1 MKKRAV
7 EAVLILAALIGV
19 FVLVNLFQSGISGA
33 VRQIDGQYYSIS
45 ERELS
50 LTLMTTDG
58 TDSLSDFTRLKKL
71 KVTPYKAQV
80 KDAIRTDIDADVSDA
95 LKQEAENVYSDCTD
109 LEDISFVSL
118 APALQKLDVSLCAVS
133 DISCLENMSLT
144 ELNISHTKV
153 SDLTP
158 LTDMDSIQ
166 VLYIEDIPA
175 EDFSPLLEMKGLKKV
190 TGDKKL
196 ETVADALRDKGVEVI
211 ITE

>member
-19 FVLVNLFQSGISGA
+19 FVLVNLLQSGISGA

-58 TDSLSDFTRLKKL
+58 TDSLSDFTRLIGSNF
-71 KVTPYKAQV
+71 KAQV
-80 KDAIRTDIDADVSDA
+80 KDAIRTDIDAGVSDA

-196 ETVADALRDKGVEVI
+196 EAVADALRDKGVEVI

>member
-7 EAVLILAALIGV
+7 EAVPILAALIGV
-19 FVLVNLFQSGISGA
+19 FVLVNLLQSGISGA

-80 KDAIRTDIDADVSDA
+80 KDAIRTDIDAGVSDA
-95 LKQEAENVYSDCTD
+95 LKQEAENVYSDCSD

-166 VLYIEDIPA
+166 VLYIEDIHA
-175 EDFSPLLEMKGLKKV
+175 EDFSPLLEMKELKKV

>member
-1 MKKRAV
+1 M
-7 EAVLILAALIGV
+7 
-19 FVLVNLFQSGISGA
+19 
-33 VRQIDGQYYSIS
+33 
-45 ERELS
+45 
-50 LTLMTTDG
+50 TLR
-58 TDSLSDFTRLKKL
+58 SDFTRLKKL

-144 ELNISHTKV
+144 ELDISHTKV

-166 VLYIEDIPA
+166 VLYIEDILA
-175 EDFSPLLEMKGLKKV
+175 DNFSPLLEMKGLKKV
-190 TGDKKL
+190 TGDKNL
-196 ETVADALRDKGVEVI
+196 EAVADALRDKGVEVTI
-211 ITE
+211 VQ

>member
-71 KVTPYKAQV
+71 KVT
-80 KDAIRTDIDADVSDA
+80 IRHRSRT
-95 LKQEAENVYSDCTD
+95 Q
-109 LEDISFVSL
+109 
-118 APALQKLDVSLCAVS
+118 
-133 DISCLENMSLT
+133 
-144 ELNISHTKV
+144 
-153 SDLTP
+153 
-158 LTDMDSIQ
+158 
-166 VLYIEDIPA
+166 
-175 EDFSPLLEMKGLKKV
+175 
-190 TGDKKL
+190 
-196 ETVADALRDKGVEVI
+196 
-211 ITE
+211 

>member
-19 FVLVNLFQSGISGA
+19 FVLVNLLQSGISGA

-71 KVTPYKAQV
+71 TVTPYKAKV
-80 KDAIRTDIDADVSDA
+80 RDAIRTDIDEDVSEA
-95 LKQEAENVYSDCTD
+95 LKTEADSVYSDCTD
-109 LEDISFVSL
+109 LEDISFVCL
-118 APALQKLDVSLCAVS
+118 VPNLQKLDISLCAVS
-133 DISCLENMSLT
+133 DITCLEKMELT
-144 ELNISHTKV
+144 ELDISHTKV
-153 SDLTP
+153 SDLSA
-158 LTDMDSIQ
+158 LAEMDSIQ

-175 EDFSPLLEMKGLKKV
+175 EDLSPLLEMKGLKKV

>member
-19 FVLVNLFQSGISGA
+19 FVLVNLLQSGISGA

-80 KDAIRTDIDADVSDA
+80 KDAIRTDIDAGVSDA

-109 LEDISFVSL
+109 LE
-118 APALQKLDVSLCAVS
+118 

-196 ETVADALRDKGVEVI
+196 ETVADALRDKDVEVI